1 MHSTV
6 PGDAGDTGSAL
17 ICRPFWDKTEPEACG
32 MGKVKVVGVVLGVF
46 FVAWM
51 IGRYWNLKPETKLD
65 HVVRPGETAVAEG
78 HGTPRVWAATDA
90 GMTYELHAATAKGD
104 EAFLRKAEADGKAFA
119 IEVGARLRVTGE
131 SGSKRRIEVLSGPK
145 TGKAG
150 WVEFEC
156 LRPLGR
162 GEADGG

>member
-1 MHSTV
+1 M
-6 PGDAGDTGSAL
+6 GDLLPAAL
-17 ICRPFWDKTEPEACG
+17 SLIPHPNSSKNEPEADR
-32 MGKVKVVGVVLGVF
+32 MGKIKVVGVILGVF

-51 IGRYWNLKPETKLD
+51 IGRYWNLQPETKLD

-78 HGTPRVWAATDA
+78 HGSLLIWVA
-90 GMTYELHAATAKGD
+90 GEKDSTYDLHSATARGD
-104 EAFLRKAEADGKAFA
+104 EQFLRKAESAGKAFA
-119 IEVGARLRVTGE
+119 VEVGARVKVTAE

-145 TGKAG
+145 AGHSG

-162 GEADGG
+162 GEY